1 MTQTPST
8 PPPNPPQPTFDPG
21 TPSSPTAWQMP
32 ADVVQKGKL
41 FGILCYACNFAG
53 LPFWIVPLAM
63 RDNAFSLYH
72 AKQCFVA
79 FLIALAVFL
88 VSIPLA
94 PIFCIG
100 FVTGIAAAVFLLVCN
115 IIGLINV
122 SNNVAKPL
130 PIIGRWGEDW
140 FKGITLQEP
149 PPGAAQ

>member
-8 PPPNPPQPTFDPG
+8 PPPFDPG
-21 TPSSPTAWQMP
+21 TPSSPTTWAMP

-41 FGILCYACNFAG
+41 FALLSYACNFVG

-79 FLIALAVFL
+79 FIIGVGIGLI
-88 VSIPLA
+88 SIPLTA
-94 PIFCIG
+94 LFCIG
-100 FVTGIAAAVFLLVCN
+100 FVTAGAAVVFMLVCN

-122 SNNVAKPL
+122 SNGHAKPL

-140 FKGITLQEP
+140 FNGITLQEP
-149 PPGAAQ
+149 PPSAPQ